1 MLNIKA
7 EYENNIKLKKDLK
20 LGWDTIKKSEY
31 RIFLK
36 ENDYKENEKIIEKNV
51 GLPRALRSI
60 AWGEWFCKGYSDGIS
75 ENEKVEKIKNVMKE
89 WHEEVYAADT
99 SNEKVREN
107 LEQYGK
113 EGQREALYAK
123 NSNYYVILCE
133 AIALGRD
140 GLGTGKMEIP
150 KIEVPLRIIQAC
162 IELKICEEKLSPSQR
177 LYLVMLVI
185 YYHYAFKDEEGY
197 IVLEQADF
205 GKWAIG
211 TTKYDKV
218 LTDLRSNGLMEYVIQ
233 EKKISSDK
241 KEERKKI
248 KIMEELTWKDGGS
261 NNVKVF
267 IDDGV
272 RGMSQQV
279 EDTIDQMLQSTKSKK
294 QRK

>member
-7 EYENNIKLKKDLK
+7 EYENNIKLKRDFK
-20 LGWDTIKKSEY
+20 LGWDKIKKYEY

-36 ENDYKENEKIIEKNV
+36 ESSYKNNEKKIEEIIEKNI

-60 AWGEWFCKGYSDGIS
+60 AWGEWFCKEYSDGIS
-75 ENEKVEKIKNVMKE
+75 EDKKIEKIKNVMKE
-89 WHEEVYAADT
+89 WHETVYATDT

-113 EGQREALYAK
+113 EGQREALCAK
-123 NSNYYVILCE
+123 NPNYYVILCE
-133 AIALGRD
+133 AVALGRD
-140 GLGTGKMEIP
+140 GLGTGKTEIP

-162 IELKICEEKLSPSQR
+162 IELSRELEICKKKLSPSER

-211 TTKYDKV
+211 TTKYDKM
-218 LTDLRSNGLMEYVIQ
+218 LTDLRKKELMKYVIQ
-233 EKKISSDK
+233 EKTIFGDK
-241 KEERKKI
+241 MKKI
-248 KIMEELTWKDGGS
+248 KIMEELTWKDGES
-261 NNVKVF
+261 DNVKLF

-279 EDTIDQMLQSTKSKK
+279 ENTIDQML
-294 QRK
+294 